1 MTQQVAMTS
10 LRQRYTAESGRVH
23 LTGIQAL
30 ARLTMDLRRADQR
43 AGRRTAAFVSGYE
56 GSPLGGFDLELQRNQ
71 KLLDELDIL
80 LQPGLNEEL
89 AATAVQGTQLACLQP
104 DKRVDG
110 VMGLWYGKSPGVDR
124 SADALRHN
132 NLMGTHPEGGV
143 LLLAGDDP
151 TAKSSTVPGASENIL
166 ADVGMPVLYP
176 ADPQDVLDLG
186 RHGLAMSRACGLW
199 VALKIV
205 TNVADGSGS
214 VDLDPARLTSV
225 EPDLTVEGRPYR
237 HTPTAHVLQ
246 PSVDALEQSRDGVRR
261 TLALRYAVANGL
273 NRITRRGAQDRI
285 GIVASGATY
294 LTVRQAL
301 RIMGLDDAA
310 LERLGV
316 RLLHLRMIW
325 PLEPGIV
332 LEFAEGLQ
340 QLVVVEEKRPLVELA
355 VKDVLYGTPGAP
367 ALYGKRGPDGPLFA
381 QTGELDA
388 DRVALAL
395 ARRIVDATGDEG
407 VRRWLEAASARPTLA
422 NSLALMTRLPFFCS
436 GCPHNTSTFTP
447 GGVRVGAGI
456 GCHAMVALMNPDR
469 VGDVVGLT
477 QMGGEGAQW
486 IGMEPFL
493 TDKHF
498 LQNLGDGTFHH
509 SGSLAIR
516 AAVAAGVNITYRL
529 LY

>member
-1 MTQQVAMTS
+1 MTS

-71 KLLDELDIL
+71 KLLDGLDIL

-110 VMGLWYGKSPGVDR
+110 VIGLWYGKSPGVDR

-132 NLMGTHPEGGV
+132 NLMGTHPDGGV

-214 VDLDPARLTSV
+214 VDLDPARLT
-225 EPDLTVEGRPYR
+225 T
-237 HTPTAHVLQ
+237 
-246 PSVDALEQSRDGVRR
+246 RR
-261 TLALRYAVANGL
+261 AGPH
-273 NRITRRGAQDRI
+273 RRGAALPAYPDGARAAAQRRRA
-285 GIVASGATY
+285 GAQPRRGATHAR
-294 LTVRQAL
+294 TAVCRGQRPQPDHPPRRA
-301 RIMGLDDAA
+301 RPDRHRRPRG
-310 LERLGV
+310 
-316 RLLHLRMIW
+316 HLPHR
-325 PLEPGIV
+325 
-332 LEFAEGLQ
+332 A
-340 QLVVVEEKRPLVELA
+340 
-355 VKDVLYGTPGAP
+355 PGAAHHGPGRGGPGAAGRP
-367 ALYGKRGPDGPLFA
+367 AAAP
-381 QTGELDA
+381 A
-388 DRVALAL
+388 DALAAG
-395 ARRIVDATGDEG
+395 ARD
-407 VRRWLEAASARPTLA
+407 RP
-422 NSLALMTRLPFFCS
+422 
-436 GCPHNTSTFTP
+436 
-447 GGVRVGAGI
+447 
-456 GCHAMVALMNPDR
+456 
-469 VGDVVGLT
+469 
-477 QMGGEGAQW
+477 
-486 IGMEPFL
+486 
-493 TDKHF
+493 
-498 LQNLGDGTFHH
+498 
-509 SGSLAIR
+509 
-516 AAVAAGVNITYRL
+516 
-529 LY
+529 